1 MVSGLST
8 ENIREAYSAIYPYH
22 ESVFTRQILDTLSG
36 NVALDI
42 MDLLP
47 LPEIEH
53 DITDPR
59 EQGSDLELHLPSARA
74 QRQDNMD
81 LPPLP
86 ETEIEPQFPPARAQR
101 VGELFVHFN
110 HQLAFPENALMISQQ
125 IGGNILCRLHPT
137 DGSPLPVIAVSFYMA
152 SHLVGPSKPVKEIAE
167 VVGISEGTIRFAYGI
182 MYRLRRNIE
191 RILA

>member
-1 MVSGLST
+1 M
-8 ENIREAYSAIYPYH
+8 
-22 ESVFTRQILDTLSG
+22 LDTLSG

-47 LPEIEH
+47 LPEIED

-86 ETEIEPQFPPARAQR
+86 
-101 VGELFVHFN
+101 
-110 HQLAFPENALMISQQ
+110 
-125 IGGNILCRLHPT
+125 
-137 DGSPLPVIAVSFYMA
+137 
-152 SHLVGPSKPVKEIAE
+152 
-167 VVGISEGTIRFAYGI
+167 
-182 MYRLRRNIE
+182 
-191 RILA
+191 